1 MNGRS
6 KYGVRE
12 AERKAREF
20 LDAGIPVA
28 AMGCAAARL
37 ARGEPAV
44 AHRNLLAA
52 QSCDIA
58 ESVQKMRNLLHA
70 GNAGGPTGAGP
81 QPPPDE
87 LRALVWSDPA
97 GVTDSPASR
106 KTIVSIHLGA
116 SVHIGCLRG
125 GQYHCVLSVHGDI
138 DVIPPGT
145 PSRWELRERD
155 TSFIIRVPASLMN
168 RAAEESGI
176 DPAGVE
182 IVNRFQMRDPQMEH
196 IGWALK
202 AEIDAGYRSGRAYLD
217 HLGAALAACL
227 LDRHSS
233 VSRAALV
240 HPQGMSGHRLRQVL
254 SYIEHNVA
262 RELSLKEIAAR
273 LPSRAVSHIKATL
286 HTMCGACSECLH

>member
-58 ESVQKMRNLLHA
+58 EFVQKMRNLLHA
-70 GNAGGPTGAGP
+70 GNAGGPTRAGP

-97 GVTDSPASR
+97 GVE
-106 KTIVSIHLGA
+106 V
-116 SVHIGCLRG
+116 
-125 GQYHCVLSVHGDI
+125 
-138 DVIPPGT
+138 
-145 PSRWELRERD
+145 
-155 TSFIIRVPASLMN
+155 
-168 RAAEESGI
+168 
-176 DPAGVE
+176 
-182 IVNRFQMRDPQMEH
+182 VNRFQMRDPQMEH

-202 AEIDAGYRSGRAYLD
+202 AEMDAGYRSGRAYLD

-233 VSRAALV
+233 VSRAALQ